1 MHMELTKTLILQFR
15 DLYKKHKW
23 SVLLGS
29 QEPKEYSNTI
39 PTTSAVESQELQ

>member
-23 SVLLGS
+23 SLKNI
-29 QEPKEYSNTI
+29 QNTI